1 MRPLH
6 QVIAGETTLA
16 GLLDRYRRELA
27 LIKRVRQTLPIAL
40 APRVSISDASGSELV
55 LAVASG
61 AAAAL
66 VRQRVPVM
74 LVALAEEGWK
84 FTGIRLRVQVRSTAK
99 QPRNIAPNQI
109 DAASAAALERLAAQL
124 DDPLLADALR
134 RLARRARPR
143 SDGNND
149 QSLEG
154 EEDQQA

>member
-27 LIKRVRQTLPIAL
+27 LTKRIRRTLPIAL
-40 APRVSISDASGSELV
+40 AAHVSISDASGSELV

-74 LVALAEEGWK
+74 LVALAEEGLK

-99 QPRNIAPNQI
+99 QRPKIIPNQI
-109 DAASAAALERLAAQL
+109 DAASAIALERVAASL
-124 DDPLLADALR
+124 DDPSLRAALR
-134 RLARRARPR
+134 RLARRAPHR
-143 SDGNND
+143 SDVND
-149 QSLEG
+149 QALEG
-154 EEDQQA
+154 EKDEKA